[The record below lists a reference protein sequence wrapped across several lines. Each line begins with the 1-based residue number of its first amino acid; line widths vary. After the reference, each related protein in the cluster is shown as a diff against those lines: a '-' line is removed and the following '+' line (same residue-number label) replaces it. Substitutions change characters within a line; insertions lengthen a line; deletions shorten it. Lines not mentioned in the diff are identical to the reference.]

1 MKTEIN
7 IEQFDNGVTLEWKS
21 LDVLADIK
29 KKVFYECDIYREL
42 GKVIYDDVI
51 DVMDSQTANKV
62 KMLITIEGIEI

>member
-7 IEQFDNGVTLEWKS
+7 IEQFDNGITFEWKS

-29 KKVFYECDIYREL
+29 KKVFYECDIHREL

-51 DVMDSQTANKV
+51 DFMDSQTANKV
-62 KMLITIEGIEI
+62 KMQITIEGIEQ

>member
-7 IEQFDNGVTLEWKS
+7 IEQFDNGITCEWKS
-21 LDVLADIK
+21 LDILTDIK

-62 KMLITIEGIEI
+62 KMQITIEAIEQ